1 MNEELIVALKKV
13 LADTFVMYYKAQS
26 YHWNVEGS
34 NFPQYHSFLNDLYEE
49 IFCAVDII
57 AEHIRQIDG
66 YTPTS
71 LTELKS
77 YSMISEDEDVVS
89 AMSMMNRLLDAN
101 NLVLA
106 SLMMAYQAA
115 EQATEIGLSNFLQ
128 DRVAAHQKH
137 GWMLKSITK

>member
-1 MNEELIVALKKV
+1 MNEELIVAVKKV
-13 LADTFVMYYKAQS
+13 LADTFVMYYKAHS

-49 IFCAVDII
+49 IFGAVDTI

-71 LTELKS
+71 LTELKL
-77 YSMISEDEDVVS
+77 YSMISEDEDIVS

>member
-13 LADTFVMYYKAQS
+13 LADTFVMYYKAHS

-49 IFCAVDII
+49 IFGAVDTI

>member
-1 MNEELIVALKKV
+1 MNEELIVAVKKV
-13 LADTFVMYYKAQS
+13 LADTFVMYYKAHS

-34 NFPQYHSFLNDLYEE
+34 NFPQYHEFLQNIYEE
-49 IFCAVDII
+49 IFAAVDII
-57 AEHIRQIDG
+57 AEHIRQLDG